1 MAKIYAVIDCLNDY
15 LVVCCKTETE
25 TETETI
31 EEVDHF
37 NWNRWKAERRVKE
50 LTLVE
55 KEHRRIAA

>member
-25 TETETI
+25 TI
-31 EEVDHF
+31 EELDHF